1 ERTVSRR
8 ETAELHRRL
17 LDSESRNQQLADSV
31 AMATRPLQR
40 QLETL
45 QAALSSQQH
54 SWERAERSL
63 TEKNVDLQRQLASV
77 TERER
82 HVSDQYVEAAA
93 RQAPLEASLAEL
105 KAERG
110 KMADKLTAVEAR
122 AAETVAALER
132 CRSERA
138 ASERQLAAQLTE
150 LRVSQDELERQL
162 AAERAALTAERSRT
176 AALQEQV
183 QERGRQLS
191 HSQSVVESVTSQL
204 STPRTSPTP
213 SLSRISFSSSMH
225 ELAAARQ
232 ATNADSVFDSATPR
246 ASAGIS
252 LYDSVRAAAA
262 GPGGASVVESL
273 TSQLKQRDGEVAQ
286 LRSERSDLEL
296 ARQQLSAELAR
307 VSAQLETASEAGR
320 RLQAQ
325 TAEYQQLQAT
335 YNALLQ
341 MYGEK
346 AEESEELK
354 LDLADVKEMYKQQI
368 DQLTKRGAGGGGSS

>member
-1 ERTVSRR
+1 
-8 ETAELHRRL
+8 
-17 LDSESRNQQLADSV
+17 
-31 AMATRPLQR
+31 
-40 QLETL
+40 
-45 QAALSSQQH
+45 
-54 SWERAERSL
+54 
-63 TEKNVDLQRQLASV
+63 
-77 TERER
+77 
-82 HVSDQYVEAAA
+82 
-93 RQAPLEASLAEL
+93 
-105 KAERG
+105 
-110 KMADKLTAVEAR
+110 MADKLTAVEAR

-225 ELAAARQ
+225 EL
-232 ATNADSVFDSATPR
+232 DSVFDSATPR

-286 LRSERSDLEL
+286 LRSERADLEL

-354 LDLADVKEMYKQQI
+354 LDL
-368 DQLTKRGAGGGGSS
+368 G